1 MFSSANDEFRL
12 PDRWV
17 PISAIEIFDTYNMN
31 MEHEMVDWKEYIVM
45 KRVYLYFSY
54 LMQGLDY

>member
-1 MFSSANDEFRL
+1 MILGIVWTRHVSPHL
-12 PDRWV
+12 
-17 PISAIEIFDTYNMN
+17 
-31 MEHEMVDWKEYIVM
+31 EHEMVDWKEYIVM